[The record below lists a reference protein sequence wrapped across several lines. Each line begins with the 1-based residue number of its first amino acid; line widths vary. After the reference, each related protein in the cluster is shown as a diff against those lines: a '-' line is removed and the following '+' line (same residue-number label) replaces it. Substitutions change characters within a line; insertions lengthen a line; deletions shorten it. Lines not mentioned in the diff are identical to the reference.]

1 MVELNRYLVGMIT
14 MLAFACGCSHNLQIY
29 NLGKLSG
36 RTCDFSQRGLR
47 LNLIDGTMTE
57 ESDLLASEVAR
68 ALAVQAGIQADY
80 NVQHNLRN
88 ATEYDAAVQISLKSD
103 YSGSGE
109 NFFVSFPGFVFFAPA
124 WLGYKYHA
132 RYEIT
137 IDMSRVA
144 GQPLT
149 RVKTI
154 PLHLEIRHSEFDRT
168 WGAGC
173 GWILIGV
180 IAPFL
185 NGVYCISYDTDITE
199 AIHAATFP
207 RIAAYVAAE
216 IVNCLAGGEH
226 EAFVARPPAS
236 AWRHTAT
243 GAPIS
248 KEMSPAAAHRTNTS
262 VSTADALAELKRRYE
277 LGLCTEEEFNRDK
290 ERLAK

>member
-1 MVELNRYLVGMIT
+1 MVELNRYLVGMIA
-14 MLAFACGCSHNLQIY
+14 MLAFACGCSHNLKIF
-29 NLGKLSG
+29 NLEKLPS

-47 LNLIDGTMTE
+47 LKLIDGTMTE

-68 ALAVQAGIQADY
+68 ALATQADY
-80 NVQHNLRN
+80 NVQYNLRH

-103 YSGSGE
+103 YSGSGA
-109 NFFVSFPGFVFFAPA
+109 NFLVSWPGFIFFTPA

-132 RYEIT
+132 RYEIA
-137 IDMSRVA
+137 IDMSKVA

-168 WGAGC
+168 WGAEC
-173 GWILIGV
+173 GWTIVLFM
-180 IAPFL
+180 APII

-199 AIHAATFP
+199 AIHAAAFP
-207 RIAAYVAAE
+207 KIAASVATE
-216 IVNCLAGGEH
+216 IVNCLAGGER
-226 EAFVARPPAS
+226 EASVARPPAS
-236 AWRHTAT
+236 AWRRTAT
-243 GAPIS
+243 VAPIS

-262 VSTADALAELKRRYE
+262 VSKADALAELKRRYE